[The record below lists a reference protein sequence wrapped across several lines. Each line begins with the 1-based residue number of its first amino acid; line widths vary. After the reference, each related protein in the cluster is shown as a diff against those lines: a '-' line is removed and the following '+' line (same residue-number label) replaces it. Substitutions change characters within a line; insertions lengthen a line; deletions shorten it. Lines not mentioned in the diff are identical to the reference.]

1 MSKAIEPNDFNYIR
15 ELVRE
20 KSAIVL
26 DDGKEYLVETRLA
39 GLVREHD
46 LPNIAALVQEM
57 KRAAFGAIH
66 AEVIDAMT
74 TNETSFFRDVSPFD
88 ALKTEVLPRLIES
101 RKSRKTL
108 NIWCSASSS
117 GQEPYTIVMV
127 IKEHFPELAD
137 WTINFVASDISTAMI
152 ARCKEGIYSQL
163 EVNRGLPAM
172 MLVKYFVK
180 DGAHWRI
187 KEDLRK
193 MIQFRNINLCADWPM
208 MPKLDFIFCRNV
220 LIYFDVE
227 TKRTILGKMRGM
239 MTPDGFLFLGG
250 AETTIN
256 IDENFERLP
265 IGRTGCYQ
273 LKEAA

>member
-1 MSKAIEPNDFNYIR
+1 MSQAIEPYDFNYIR

-39 GLVREHD
+39 GLVREHEMA
-46 LPNIAALVQEM
+46 NIAALVQEM
-57 KRAAFGAIH
+57 KRVAFGAIH
-66 AEVIDAMT
+66 EEVIDAMT
-74 TNETSFFRDVSPFD
+74 TNETSFFRDVSPFE

-101 RKSRKTL
+101 RKSKKTL
-108 NIWCSASSS
+108 NIWCAASSS

-127 IKEHFPELAD
+127 MKEHFPQLAD
-137 WTINFVASDISTAMI
+137 WKINFVASDISTAML
-152 ARCKEGIYSQL
+152 ARCKEGIFSQL

-187 KEDLRK
+187 KEDLRN
-193 MIQFRNINLCADWPM
+193 MIQFRKVNLCTKLPM

-227 TKRTILGKMRGM
+227 TKRKILGQMRGM
-239 MTPDGFLFLGG
+239 MAADGFLFLGG